1 MNRTKRRAKRKR
13 QFSYKDAELAAK
25 IDNDIAEG
33 IDCGES
39 RAKLRLA
46 VAYWADVACAE
57 SQRRA
62 AAESQIEIFKS
73 AKSLMDAALHK
84 R

>member
-1 MNRTKRRAKRKR
+1 MKRTKRKAKRKR

-25 IDNDIAEG
+25 ISNDVAEG

-46 VAYWADVACAE
+46 AAYWADTACTEA
-57 SQRRA
+57 QHRA

-73 AKSLMDAALHK
+73 AKGLMDAALRK
-84 R
+84 G